1 MSELENN
8 GITYSDQVEEGR
20 VTHYFDLYINL
31 PFPYDESEPVFYW
44 KDFYKEELF
53 VKLGPNF
60 EDHSLNERQVD
71 PESEEY
77 NELLKKAAE
86 RYGTDTTNG
95 KMLMMIH
102 DLRKSNS
109 FLLKKFKGV

>member
-1 MSELENN
+1 MSELEDNVIIYN
-8 GITYSDQVEEGR
+8 EQVEEGR
-20 VTHYFDLYINL
+20 VTHYFDLYMNIIFSYN
-31 PFPYDESEPVFYW
+31 ESEPVFYW
-44 KDFYKEELF
+44 KDFSKEELF

-60 EDHSLNERQVD
+60 EDHSLNERKVD
-71 PESEEY
+71 PSSEEY

-86 RYGTDTTNG
+86 RCGTNTTTG

-102 DLRKSNS
+102 DLRESNS